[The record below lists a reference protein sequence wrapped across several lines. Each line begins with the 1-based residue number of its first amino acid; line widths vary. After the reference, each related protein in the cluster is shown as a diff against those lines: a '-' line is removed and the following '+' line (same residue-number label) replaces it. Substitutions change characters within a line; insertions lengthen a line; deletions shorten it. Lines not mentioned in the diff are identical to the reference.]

1 MECWSICDPFVWL
14 LNPVISVFAW
24 ELVKWIIFNTIQ
36 TFWKKVEMGLKV
48 MVINFCIDM
57 KSQLTDRVPH
67 FIINKPVHYM

>member
-1 MECWSICDPFVWL
+1 MECWSICDQFVWL

-36 TFWKKVEMGLKV
+36 TFRKKVEMGLKV
-48 MVINFCIDM
+48 IDM